1 MEFLS
6 PDAHKLLLERNIKIM
21 LNYHTE
27 SLSTYE
33 RFCPRYWHSSHQCPP
48 LKRRCYNES
57 SASDILAILAGV
69 APSEVSKVALVES
82 RLLQA

>member
-1 MEFLS
+1 MRDFAQ
-6 PDAHKLLLERNIKIM
+6 DIGTAHINV
-21 LNYHTE
+21 
-27 SLSTYE
+27 
-33 RFCPRYWHSSHQCPP
+33 P